1 MFYRTAKGNFFSI
14 SNESEEIKVY
24 TEIEVM
30 DEYLNYL
37 EMNGRFY
44 ETDDEVNEE
53 LPNLRGYVEGLEEA

>member
-37 EMNGRFY
+37 ERNGRGY
-44 ETDDEVNEE
+44 EEE